1 MNSYFS
7 ESFKNKNLKT
17 FKKILKVLGIV
28 LLLVAVGVGSL
39 YLIYLRPFINKMSVT
54 NSKEYDKSLTI
65 ITGGG
70 GNSGILTSDSLIL
83 LIDTKQDE
91 AAEVLY
97 NQVKKLAGSK
107 PVLVVNT
114 HYHPDHVSG
123 NKFYK
128 DATILAGGNY
138 TKEDWIKNT
147 NAGTLPNKWL
157 QDSLNLN
164 MGDETV
170 TILNLGKNIHTP
182 SDVVV
187 YLHKRKMLFAGDII
201 LNKQAPY
208 ISETASPNAYLTA
221 FEVLPKQFDIQTIVP
236 GHGEVGGIEVLE
248 SFKQYF
254 NDMKLAAADA
264 SQKDALVAKYKNWG
278 QIPIFMSPNA
288 TISAFQRK

>member
-1 MNSYFS
+1 M
-7 ESFKNKNLKT
+7 KT
-17 FKKILKVLGIV
+17 FKKILKVFGIV
-28 LLLVAVGVGSL
+28 LLLVVVGVGSF

-54 NSKEYDKSLTI
+54 NSKEYDKNLTI

-70 GNSGILTSDSLIL
+70 GNSGILISDSMIL

-91 AAEVLY
+91 AAEALY
-97 NQVKKLAGSK
+97 NQVKKLAGNK

-147 NAGTLPNKWL
+147 SAGTLPNKWL

-208 ISETASPNAYLTA
+208 LQETANPNAYLTA

-254 NDMKLAAADA
+254 NDTKLAAADA
-264 SQKDALVAKYKNWG
+264 SKKDVLIAKYKNWG

-288 TISAFQRK
+288 TISAFQNK